1 MTMIDPWEE
10 AADCERA
17 AHLQPDA
24 NRFAVLTHLR
34 DAWIALANQ
43 RGLLTENEYEKQL
56 ETVSRLQADMI
67 RTMAV
72 H

>member
-1 MTMIDPWEE
+1 MITIDPWNE

-17 AHLQPDA
+17 AQLQPDA
-24 NRFAVLTHLR
+24 DRYAILTHLR

-43 RGLLTENEYEKQL
+43 RGLLKETEYQEQL
-56 ETVSRLQADMI
+56 ESVSRLQADMI